1 RLLQWFSL
9 MTFLV
14 SLLFNFHTSYGDVGT
29 AGLYSPPYLPTACYG
44 SDAFQFPSSNLFAA
58 AGDGIWAN
66 GTACGRLY
74 LVRCITSTSTPY
86 ACNQNQT
93 IQIKIVDY
101 IGQAPSANNNTM
113 VLSTTAF
120 GTIANSSTTSSYI
133 NIEFQQYETQHSNP
147 NMDERKNQSLLSSSF
162 AKYVKEQYV
171 ANNGE
176 IPGGP
181 PVLHSAPS
189 LMGNH
194 EMSAGPGVHGDDQ
207 YVSLKKAPVP
217 PSAPIPSTQGP

>member
-1 RLLQWFSL
+1 MYTSLRLLQWFSL

-93 IQIKIVDY
+93 IQIKIVDH
-101 IGQAPSANNNTM
+101 IGQEAS
-113 VLSTTAF
+113 VLSAYNTTLFLSPTAF
-120 GTIANSSTTSSYI
+120 ATIANSSTAFSYI
-133 NIEFQQYETQHSNP
+133 NIEF
-147 NMDERKNQSLLSSSF
+147 
-162 AKYVKEQYV
+162 EQ
-171 ANNGE
+171 
-176 IPGGP
+176 
-181 PVLHSAPS
+181 
-189 LMGNH
+189 
-194 EMSAGPGVHGDDQ
+194 
-207 YVSLKKAPVP
+207 
-217 PSAPIPSTQGP
+217 